1 MSHQIQVT
9 KQLREAKS
17 RVGYLQRALD
27 NTKAQISLEQERLN
41 GSDDSVTALQNQAEV
56 LNEELA
62 EWTDEYAYWL
72 LKLEDLLLPT

>member
-56 LNEELA
+56 LSEELA

-72 LKLEDLLLPT
+72 LKLEDLLLST